1 MKRLLASLLFS
12 LAAVCGFS
20 ASARAEV
27 AVAIVVHPEA
37 SVGELSMDQL
47 RRIFLAEQQF
57 WDDNS
62 RITLLVSAPGALER
76 SLVLDLIYQMDENQ
90 FRQYWIAKMFRA
102 EVPSGPKIVFSTNMA
117 IDLVTAINGS
127 ITFVNA
133 SALTTDARVI
143 PIDGLLPNDEGYPL
157 K

>member
-1 MKRLLASLLFS
+1 MKRIMPMLLWFIAAWGHGANAS
-12 LAAVCGFS
+12 
-20 ASARAEV
+20 AEV
-27 AVAIVVHPEA
+27 AVAIVVHPDVRIA
-37 SVGELSMDQL
+37 ELSMDQL

-57 WDDNS
+57 WADNS

-76 SLVLDLIYQMDENQ
+76 DLVLDRIYQMDEGQ

-127 ITFVNA
+127 ITFINA
-133 SALTTDARVI
+133 SDLSPDARVL
-143 PIDGLLPNDEGYPL
+143 PIDGLLPKDAGYPL